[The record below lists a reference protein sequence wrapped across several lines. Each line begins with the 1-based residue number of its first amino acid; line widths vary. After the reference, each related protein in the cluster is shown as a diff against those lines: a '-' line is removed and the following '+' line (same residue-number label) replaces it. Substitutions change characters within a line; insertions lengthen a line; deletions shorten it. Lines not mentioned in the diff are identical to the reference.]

1 MTEYK
6 DVEARLA
13 EIEAYVKAATPG
25 PWTLED
31 WSEDEGPNKNILTAW
46 EPSNDL
52 IWQAVHPGRAPIWI
66 AELSTGNVGNNEFL
80 AHARTDLPALLA
92 VARAALSWMRES
104 GGYIVAEAD
113 ADGELIDAL
122 AALGGQGQEVQK

>member
-1 MTEYK
+1 MSEQR

-31 WSEDEGPNKNILTAW
+31 WSEDGGPNKNILTAW

-52 IWQAVHPGRAPIWI
+52 IWQAVHPGRAPIWV

-80 AHARTDLPALLA
+80 ARSRTDLPAILA
-92 VARAALSWMRES
+92 VARAAAVAVEQAGNIGIWSQGLAELEEALES
-104 GGYIVAEAD
+104 
-113 ADGELIDAL
+113 
-122 AALGGQGQEVQK
+122 LGGQGQEVE